1 MALERAVGATL
12 CSVASPLTEYRRA
25 PMGAGRAGA
34 IDRLLN
40 AGQRLVVFGL
50 ASISLGGL
58 TYIGACFVD
67 MQRRKYAIKQS
78 QSIEQ
83 KPEEEAPRHS

>member
-1 MALERAVGATL
+1 MLAWFVWTHRLAR
-12 CSVASPLTEYRRA
+12 
-25 PMGAGRAGA
+25 MGAGRAGA

-40 AGQRLVVFGL
+40 TGQRVIVFGL

-67 MQRRKYAIKQS
+67 MQRRKYAIK
-78 QSIEQ
+78 EAQ
-83 KPEEEAPRHS
+83 KQEEA

>member
-1 MALERAVGATL
+1 
-12 CSVASPLTEYRRA
+12 
-25 PMGAGRAGA
+25 MGAGRAGA

>member
-1 MALERAVGATL
+1 MHRAAP
-12 CSVASPLTEYRRA
+12 ARPDHRRA

-40 AGQRLVVFGL
+40 VGQRLVVFGL

>member
-1 MALERAVGATL
+1 
-12 CSVASPLTEYRRA
+12 
-25 PMGAGRAGA
+25 MGAGRAGA

-40 AGQRLVVFGL
+40 AGQRVVVFGL

-58 TYIGACFVD
+58 TYIGACVVD

-78 QSIEQ
+78 QSTEQ
-83 KPEEEAPRHS
+83 KPEEAAPRHS

>member
-1 MALERAVGATL
+1 
-12 CSVASPLTEYRRA
+12 
-25 PMGAGRAGA
+25 MGAGRAGA

-40 AGQRLVVFGL
+40 AGQRVIVFGL

-58 TYIGACFVD
+58 TYNIGACVVD

-78 QSIEQ
+78 QSTEQ
-83 KPEEEAPRHS
+83 KPEEAAPRHS

>member
-1 MALERAVGATL
+1 MLAWLVWTHRLA
-12 CSVASPLTEYRRA
+12 R
-25 PMGAGRAGA
+25 MGAGRAGA

-40 AGQRLVVFGL
+40 TGQRVIVFGL

-67 MQRRKYAIKQS
+67 MQRRKYAIK
-78 QSIEQ
+78 EAQ
-83 KPEEEAPRHS
+83 KQEEA